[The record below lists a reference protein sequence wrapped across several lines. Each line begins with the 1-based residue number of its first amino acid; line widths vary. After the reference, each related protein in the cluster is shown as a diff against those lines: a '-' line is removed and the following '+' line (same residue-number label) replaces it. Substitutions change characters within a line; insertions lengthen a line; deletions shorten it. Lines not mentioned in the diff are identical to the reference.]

1 MKFYDREGNPQY
13 VEFDQHMGRYAEIN
27 AFALHNIDV
36 SLRRISK
43 SLEAMAGKTEI
54 QEVKVE
60 PKIVCSRECP
70 LDAVPIVDGGMLL
83 NGNKTIEEETA

>member
-13 VEFDQHMGRYAEIN
+13 VEFDQHQGRYAEIN

-36 SLRRISK
+36 SLRRIAK
-43 SLEAMAGKTEI
+43 SLEDMSVKTDT

-60 PKIVCSRECP
+60 PRIVCSRECP
-70 LDAVPIVDGGMLL
+70 LDAVPIVDRSMLL
-83 NGNKTIEEETA
+83 NGNKIIENENV

>member
-1 MKFYDREGNPQY
+1 MKYYDKEGNPQY
-13 VEFDQHMGRYAEIN
+13 VQFDTYHGRYTEIN

-36 SLRRISK
+36 SLRRIAK
-43 SLEAMAGKTEI
+43 SLEAMAVKTET

-70 LDAVPIVDGGMLL
+70 LDAVPIVDRSMLS
-83 NGNKTIEEETA
+83 NGNKIIENENV

>member
-13 VEFDQHMGRYAEIN
+13 VEFDQYQGRYAEIN

-36 SLRRISK
+36 SLRRIAK
-43 SLEAMAGKTEI
+43 SLEDMAVKTDT

-60 PKIVCSRECP
+60 PRIVCSRECP
-70 LDAVPIVDGGMLL
+70 LDAVPIVDRSMLL
-83 NGNKTIEEETA
+83 NGNKIIENENV